1 MKLLQ
6 KKFQNEFQITSGNK
20 LRSST
25 DMQFAFSYNYFIMNE
40 IEDFNSSKLF
50 DELDTN
56 MDGILDSNEI
66 LVINLKLS
74 LNEFSTKF
82 TKVLQMYKLDFE
94 LEKNLNYCKKNT
106 TSTITKEQ
114 FVNSCPEL
122 VNFLKEKFWNSD
134 TIIGT
139 KERIRHKYKFEEVA
153 VPDVNFLMIGGEPF
167 DIEIKL
173 NNLIRKPN
181 KFICLNDNIDYKLNY
196 EAVELK
202 RLLANFYS
210 TMFPL
215 KSSFE
220 KD

>member
-1 MKLLQ
+1 
-6 KKFQNEFQITSGNK
+6 
-20 LRSST
+20 
-25 DMQFAFSYNYFIMNE
+25 MNE

>member
-1 MKLLQ
+1 
-6 KKFQNEFQITSGNK
+6 
-20 LRSST
+20 
-25 DMQFAFSYNYFIMNE
+25 
-40 IEDFNSSKLF
+40 
-50 DELDTN
+50 
-56 MDGILDSNEI
+56 
-66 LVINLKLS
+66 
-74 LNEFSTKF
+74 
-82 TKVLQMYKLDFE
+82 
-94 LEKNLNYCKKNT
+94 
-106 TSTITKEQ
+106 
-114 FVNSCPEL
+114 
-122 VNFLKEKFWNSD
+122 
-134 TIIGT
+134 
-139 KERIRHKYKFEEVA
+139 
-153 VPDVNFLMIGGEPF
+153 MIGGEPF